1 MSIRSQ
7 SRKPRSIATIAVL
20 FCAVSI
26 LTGCGGSKPSH
37 ASSTSASTSTSTTSA
52 THAGA
57 SQGDPDAGQAAA
69 QVKPHKHPA
78 LGSDQSHGAPA
89 GHAQQSHRAKI
100 VKAGGVHHARPSNQP
115 DDDQSSTGAKGLNPC
130 TLVSH
135 AQAQTATGTALHEG
149 IEAPLGPTCIF
160 RPRGDGAEITLAL
173 ELAKLGQASQALHA
187 PRRFTIEG
195 RAAFCAQG
203 PQHTLVMSVRPG
215 QVLTVTAPCKA
226 AVRLASIVVGR
237 LTA

>member
-7 SRKPRSIATIAVL
+7 SREPRTIATIAVL
-20 FCAVSI
+20 CCAVSI

-37 ASSTSASTSTSTTSA
+37 AASTTSTTTT
-52 THAGA
+52 THASA
-57 SQGDPDAGQAAA
+57 PQSAPQGDADVGDAAP

-78 LGSDQSHGAPA
+78 LGVDQSHGARA
-89 GHAQQSHRAKI
+89 GHAQHSHRVKI

-160 RPRGDGAEITLAL
+160 RPRGAGAEITLAL

-203 PQHTLVMSVRPG
+203 PQHTLVLSVRPG